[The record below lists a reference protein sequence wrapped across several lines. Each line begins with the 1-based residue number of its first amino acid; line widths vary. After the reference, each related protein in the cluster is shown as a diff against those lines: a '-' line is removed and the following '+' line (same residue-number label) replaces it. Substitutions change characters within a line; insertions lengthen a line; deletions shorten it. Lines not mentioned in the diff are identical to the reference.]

1 MILLGGFEPSTRAS
15 PQQLSAHVGPCTW
28 LSRHRGKECPMKRV
42 CVFWEILQS
51 CWLWRE
57 VMSAGASASG
67 PNTVNVTL
75 LSVTRICC
83 CLCKV
88 LESMNRDKTRNKT
101 FQQVHAI
108 SGLSLSH
115 FPATMALAFS
125 SSSSNMI
132 LYKACVPGKDR
143 HCYHYG
149 PCPRE
154 DCLHIFCT

>member
-1 MILLGGFEPSTRAS
+1 MAEQTQRKRVSNETCVRLLGDFAELLAMEGG
-15 PQQLSAHVGPCTW
+15 HVCW
-28 LSRHRGKECPMKRV
+28 CISKR
-42 CVFWEILQS
+42 
-51 CWLWRE
+51 
-57 VMSAGASASG
+57 

-108 SGLSLSH
+108 LGLSLSH